1 MLRFIKNNII
11 EIILAIL
18 AIFLFVYNYSND
30 KGLTASR
37 STPIETVVISYA
49 NETIPTRSIELT
61 EPIISTEV
69 YTIETTT
76 STTTEETTTAAT
88 TETTEAINEE
98 DIELLAHLIFAEAGS
113 DWIEDETLY
122 YVGSVVLNRVNS
134 DLFPDTIY
142 EVIYQRGQYACTWD
156 GNINKTPTER
166 CYVIAEDL
174 LRNGSVL
181 PEEVVF
187 QAEFTQGSGV
197 YAYQDNLYF
206 CYY

>member
-37 STPIETVVISYA
+37 GTPIETVVISYA

-61 EPIISTEV
+61 EPTISTEV

-76 STTTEETTTAAT
+76 ATT

-98 DIELLAHLIFAEAGS
+98 DLELLAHLIFAESGS

-142 EVIYQRGQYACTWD
+142 DVIYQRGQYACTWD
-156 GNINKTPTER
+156 GNIEKTPTER